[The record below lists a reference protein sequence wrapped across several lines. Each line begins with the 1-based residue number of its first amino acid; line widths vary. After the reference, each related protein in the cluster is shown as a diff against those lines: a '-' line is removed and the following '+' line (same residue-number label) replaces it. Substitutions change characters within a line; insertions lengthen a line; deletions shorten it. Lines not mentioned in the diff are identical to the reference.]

1 MKSILLTRVCEQLGD
16 CQRSQELL
24 VSFWVAANAVAAD
37 IQSPTPSSAAS
48 NAVRASGGDMTAPS
62 TRCEFAQLG

>member
-24 VSFWVAANAVAAD
+24 VSFWGCSESRRSRHPIAGSVLRRVERG
-37 IQSPTPSSAAS
+37 PG
-48 NAVRASGGDMTAPS
+48 VR
-62 TRCEFAQLG
+62 R